1 MRSSIMTLRIPGWM
15 NVILLLIFTTWVV
28 LLGLAIFAIV
38 PPGAVLLSVLG
49 SMSLLFAV
57 GFQLSEITF
66 VDNDKPEV
74 K

>member
-15 NVILLLIFTTWVV
+15 NVVLLLIFTTWVV

-38 PPGAVLLSVLG
+38 PPGAVLLSTLG

-66 VDNDKPEV
+66 VDNDKSEV

>member
-38 PPGAVLLSVLG
+38 PPGAVLLFVLG

-66 VDNDKPEV
+66 VNNDKAEV